1 MAASG
6 QTWAER
12 EYNLALL
19 VLTAA
24 TGAVDGVSYLAL
36 DRVFTGNMTGNVL
49 FIGFGLAGV
58 AGIPVLNNL
67 VALLTFLLGAALGSR
82 LTRRQD
88 ADGVKLPRSSVRV
101 LLGTTVG
108 TFVLAG
114 VWFAVGRLGTPVMI
128 VVTGLLALL
137 LGAQASAVRHVGI
150 RDLSTV
156 VVTMTMVNL
165 AADSRLAGGA
175 GAAWFRRMGAI
186 VTMGLGALAS
196 AAVVKNLGGAWA
208 LVLAGVIMAVAL
220 LLLQR
225 ARRADVRYAAS
236 ADTRA
241 AGTAA
246 R

>member
-12 EYNLALL
+12 EYAVALL

-49 FIGFGLAGV
+49 FIGFGITGV
-58 AGIPVLNNL
+58 QGIPVLNNL

-82 LTRRQD
+82 FTRSGAGGPAR
-88 ADGVKLPRSSVRV
+88 LPRSSMVV
-101 LLGTTVG
+101 LLTTTAGTL
-108 TFVLAG
+108 VLAG
-114 VWFAVGRLGTPVMI
+114 VWFAIGRLGTPAMI
-128 VVTGLLALL
+128 TITGVLALL
-137 LGAQASAVRHVGI
+137 LGAQASAVKHTGI

-165 AADSRLAGGA
+165 AGDSRLGG
-175 GAAWFRRMGAI
+175 GEGPAWLRRVGAI

-196 AAVVKNLGGAWA
+196 AAVVRFLGGAYA
-208 LVLAGVIMAVAL
+208 LVLAGVLMAVAL
-220 LLLQR
+220 GLLHR
-225 ARRADVRYAAS
+225 ARVADHRYAA
-236 ADTRA
+236 AEAT
-241 AGTAA
+241 T
-246 R
+246 

>member
-1 MAASG
+1 MATSG

-12 EYNLALL
+12 EYTTALL

-49 FIGFGLAGV
+49 FIGFGLMGV
-58 AGIPVLNNL
+58 ANIPVLNNL

-82 LTRRQD
+82 LTRRG
-88 ADGVKLPRSSVRV
+88 AAPGAKLPSSSLWV

-108 TFVLAG
+108 TLALAG
-114 VWFAVGRLGTPVMI
+114 AWLGVGRLGT
-128 VVTGLLALL
+128 TGLIVITGVLALL
-137 LGAQASAVRHVGI
+137 LGAQASAVKHIGI

-175 GAAWFRRMGAI
+175 GAAWFRRVGAI

-196 AAVVKNLGGAWA
+196 AAVIRYLGGPWA
-208 LVLAGVIMAVAL
+208 LVLAGVLMAAAL
-220 LLLQR
+220 GLLHR
-225 ARRADVRYAAS
+225 ARRTDRRLAQADPI
-236 ADTRA
+236 
-241 AGTAA
+241 AGDPTG

>member
-1 MAASG
+1 MAKSG
-6 QTWAER
+6 QSWAER
-12 EYNLALL
+12 EYTLALL

-58 AGIPVLNNL
+58 ADIPVLNNL

-82 LTRRQD
+82 LTRSG
-88 ADGVKLPRSSVRV
+88 AGGAVKLPRSSMWV
-101 LLGTTVG
+101 LVCTTAG

-114 VWFAVGRLGTPVMI
+114 VWLAVGHLGTPIM
-128 VVTGLLALL
+128 VVLTGVLALL
-137 LGAQASAVRHVGI
+137 LGAQASAVKHIGI

-165 AADSRLAGGA
+165 AGDSRLAGGA
-175 GAAWFRRMGAI
+175 GAAWFRRVGAI

-196 AAVVKNLGGAWA
+196 AAVVRHLGGAWA

-220 LLLQR
+220 GLLHR
-225 ARRADVRYAAS
+225 ARVADLHHTRTGSAAPP
-236 ADTRA
+236 A
-241 AGTAA
+241 
-246 R
+246 